1 MVERFLNVNS
11 FFPYEL
17 YTRIGEPFGYEHL
30 SDVLSPSVAEFE
42 SCRERYIQ
50 IPDPV
55 LDLYSDF
62 RPTSL
67 LRAERFE
74 EAVGTDC
81 EIYVKNEGECP
92 SGTHK
97 MNSACMIA
105 HLLDSDGIQTV
116 TTETTGNWGVA
127 LAHACREFSLDSIC
141 FIDAE
146 SNNYRPYTRAMIEKQ
161 GSRVWI
167 VHNRNDDADLLRL
180 SADAALQYTENMDG
194 AVYVFGSVF
203 GYFLIPQS
211 IVGLEAKE
219 QLEAIDRYPDMV
231 IGSCGGGA
239 NLMGLSGVFI
249 EDAVCDNHPTELYSF
264 ESEDCPI
271 LAQGRMGLFSI
282 DSLGRFPFLR
292 TYGLEAIS
300 PGEYIGGLGSTIV
313 ASSVAYFHS
322 EGVIKSEQLNSSE
335 ARRAARI
342 FFETEGIPVAVES
355 GYQLAGAVKKAVSNH
370 GKIILT
376 NISSPT
382 NATRG

>member
-1 MVERFLNVNS
+1 
-11 FFPYEL
+11 
-17 YTRIGEPFGYEHL
+17 
-30 SDVLSPSVAEFE
+30 
-42 SCRERYIQ
+42 
-50 IPDPV
+50 
-55 LDLYSDF
+55 
-62 RPTSL
+62 
-67 LRAERFE
+67 
-74 EAVGTDC
+74 
-81 EIYVKNEGECP
+81 
-92 SGTHK
+92 
-97 MNSACMIA
+97 
-105 HLLDSDGIQTV
+105 
-116 TTETTGNWGVA
+116 
-127 LAHACREFSLDSIC
+127 
-141 FIDAE
+141 
-146 SNNYRPYTRAMIEKQ
+146 
-161 GSRVWI
+161 
-167 VHNRNDDADLLRL
+167 
-180 SADAALQYTENMDG
+180 
-194 AVYVFGSVF
+194 
-203 GYFLIPQS
+203 
-211 IVGLEAKE
+211 
-219 QLEAIDRYPDMV
+219 
-231 IGSCGGGA
+231 
-239 NLMGLSGVFI
+239 MGLSGVFI